1 MFNFDFFLRRSAD
14 LLLTLKKNMNNLDW
28 LNQLPNDP
36 TSERDN
42 LILTAIQNGLIK
54 CCDWVPIA
62 INDTNKHQAIFYVCD
77 DAIRLELPDNY
88 RFRIPVSA
96 TLAQQCADYLEASLL
111 TAKISD
117 LAYQQA
123 SLRTDSVILY
133 PSADMAT
140 ISKSKVWNERVE
152 KNRSKHEGLFRDCGK
167 AWILSNRLSNPQGAI
182 NYGFY
187 DHSAAY
193 TNPQGIKM
201 WQTIGTKHNRFH
213 TDYSQT
219 LMLMKSTCEIDGRSI
234 KVVDVMSSPDLSYLI
249 SYEGVLHYTRQPI
262 K

>member
-1 MFNFDFFLRRSAD
+1 
-14 LLLTLKKNMNNLDW
+14 MNNLDW
-28 LNQLPNDP
+28 LDQLPNDP
-36 TSERDN
+36 TLERDN
-42 LILTAIQNGLIK
+42 LILSAIQNGMIN
-54 CCDWVPIA
+54 CQWCPITVKT
-62 INDTNKHQAIFYVCD
+62 DKHQAIFYVSD
-77 DAIRLELPDNY
+77 DAFRLELPNNY

-123 SLRTDSVILY
+123 SIKTDSVILY

-140 ISKSKVWNERVE
+140 IAKSKIWNDRVE
-152 KNRSKHEGLFRDCGK
+152 KNRSKREGLFRDCGK
-167 AWILSNRLSNPQGAI
+167 TWILSNRLLDSQGAV

-187 DHSAAY
+187 DQHAAY
-193 TNPQGIKM
+193 ANPQGIKM

-219 LMLMKSTCEIDGRSI
+219 LILMKSTCEIDGQI
-234 KVVDVMSSPDLSYLI
+234 MKITEVMSSQELSHLI